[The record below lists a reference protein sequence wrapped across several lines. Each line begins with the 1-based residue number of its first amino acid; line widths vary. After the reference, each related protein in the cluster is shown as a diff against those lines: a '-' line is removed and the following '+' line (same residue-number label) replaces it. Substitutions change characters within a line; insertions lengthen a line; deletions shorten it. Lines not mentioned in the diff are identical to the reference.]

1 MLIDKN
7 YLPTIREKY
16 KDKKIVLSLGGFDLF
31 HYEHLRYLQDA
42 KKLGDILIVAIK
54 EDEVV
59 KLKGYNRPYV
69 NEVWRSEIINGL
81 KCVDYVLIARK
92 EDVNVPD
99 IIKNN
104 KSTFLW
110 WQLFS
115 SIFEELKPD
124 LLYYEENE
132 ELQPARELASK
143 LFKTSLVG
151 RKRTELTSTTKII
164 KKIKDEK

>member
-16 KDKKIVLSLGGFDLF
+16 KDKKIVLSLGSFDLF

-69 NEVWRSEIINGL
+69 NEVWRSEIINGQ
-81 KCVDYVLIARK
+81 I
-92 EDVNVPD
+92 
-99 IIKNN
+99 
-104 KSTFLW
+104 
-110 WQLFS
+110 
-115 SIFEELKPD
+115 
-124 LLYYEENE
+124 
-132 ELQPARELASK
+132 
-143 LFKTSLVG
+143 G
-151 RKRTELTSTTKII
+151 RAHV
-164 KKIKDEK
+164 

>member
-1 MLIDKN
+1 ML
-7 YLPTIREKY
+7 
-16 KDKKIVLSLGGFDLF
+16 F
-31 HYEHLRYLQDA
+31 
-42 KKLGDILIVAIK
+42 
-54 EDEVV
+54 
-59 KLKGYNRPYV
+59 
-69 NEVWRSEIINGL
+69 RS
-81 KCVDYVLIARK
+81 LIARK

>member
-16 KDKKIVLSLGGFDLF
+16 KDKKIVLSLGSFDLF

-81 KCVDYVLIARK
+81 KCVDYVLIAIK